1 MEETPN
7 EIRIFYKQFYT
18 STNTGDGNFFENLTI
33 NNTLTET
40 DRQKCE
46 GYITKQEYLSAVA
59 IIKNNKSPGDQTES
73 QMNFIKCSP
82 RNSLLS

>member
-1 MEETPN
+1 MN
-7 EIRIFYKQFYT
+7 EIRIFYEQLFT
-18 STNTGDGNFFENLTI
+18 STNTGDGNFFKKITI

-59 IIKNNKSPGDQTES
+59 KIKKINHRDQTES

-82 RNSLLS
+82 GNSLRS

>member
-1 MEETPN
+1 MN
-7 EIRIFYKQFYT
+7 EIRIFYEQLYT

-46 GYITKQEYLSAVA
+46 DYITKQEYLSAVA
-59 IIKNNKSPGDQTES
+59 KIKIINHRDQTES

-82 RNSLLS
+82 RNFLLS

>member
-1 MEETPN
+1 MN
-7 EIRIFYKQFYT
+7 NYT
-18 STNTGDGNFFENLTI
+18 QCINTGDGNFFENLTI

-59 IIKNNKSPGDQTES
+59 KIKNNKSPDQTES

-82 RNSLLS
+82 RNSLRS